1 MFLEHIRAPGT
12 RFAIGHH
19 GGKAGRFWGF
29 EKVELD
35 GMSFFRPRMCP
46 LCKREAVVFDQRDF
60 PYCPACGKEPFQA
73 HQAQPARRSRPDIE
87 RCRRLKAQ
95 KRGRII
101 YK

>member
-1 MFLEHIRAPGT
+1 MFLEPIRELGT
-12 RFAIGHH
+12 RFAIEHH
-19 GGKAGRFWGF
+19 GGKAGRFWSF

-35 GMSFFRPRMCP
+35 GVF
-46 LCKREAVVFDQRDF
+46 FDQRDF
-60 PYCPACGKEPFQA
+60 PYCPACGKEPFLA

-87 RCRRLKAQ
+87 RYRRLKAQ